1 MICMRRKRYK
11 IKKLNVIIFIIGV
24 ICFIFLIIS
33 LINIIHWKLNSNE
46 IKEETN
52 NINEIVEITEVEE
65 TEEQEIE
72 IIEQEVEPEP
82 FNPYWDYIKMNLIDV
97 EFNKL
102 KTINND
108 TKGWIQ
114 VNGTNI
120 NYPFVQATDNKYYLT
135 HTFNKNYNSAGW
147 VFLDYRNNINELNK
161 NTIIYAH
168 GRDDK
173 TMFGSLKNILKSG
186 WLNNTDNYIIKLSTE
201 THNTLWQV
209 FSVYRI
215 PTTSDYLKIDFYS
228 NEDFI
233 DFTNK
238 LINRSKHNFNTTING
253 NDKILTLSTCYNDD
267 DKVVLHSKLIK
278 IETKNS

>member
-1 MICMRRKRYK
+1 MKKRKKKYK
-11 IKKLNVIIFIIGV
+11 IKKLNVLIFIIGL

-33 LINIIHWKLNSNE
+33 IINIINWKIDSNK
-46 IKEETN
+46 ITKETN

-72 IIEQEVEPEP
+72 IIEQVEEPEP

-97 EFNKL
+97 KFNEL

-215 PTTSDYLKIDFYS
+215 PTTSDYLKIDFYN
-228 NEDFI
+228 NEDFL

-238 LINRSKHNFNTTING
+238 LINRSKHNFNTTINEF
-253 NDKILTLSTCYNDD
+253 DKILTLSTCYNDD

>member
-11 IKKLNVIIFIIGV
+11 IKKLNVLIFIIGV

>member
-1 MICMRRKRYK
+1 MICMRKKRYK
-11 IKKLNVIIFIIGV
+11 IKKLNVLIFIIGV

-97 EFNKL
+97 EFNEL

-186 WLNNTDNYIIKLSTE
+186 WLNNTDNYIIKLSTK

-238 LINRSKHNFNTTING
+238 LIDRSKHNFNTTINE

>member
-1 MICMRRKRYK
+1 MKKRKKKYK
-11 IKKLNVIIFIIGV
+11 IKKLNVLIFIIGL

-33 LINIIHWKLNSNE
+33 IINIINWKIDSNK
-46 IKEETN
+46 ITKETN

-72 IIEQEVEPEP
+72 IIEQVEEPEP

-97 EFNKL
+97 KFNEL

-135 HTFNKNYNSAGW
+135 HTFTKNYNSAGW

-228 NEDFI
+228 NEDFL

-238 LINRSKHNFNTTING
+238 LINRSKHNFNTTINEF
-253 NDKILTLSTCYNDD
+253 DKILTLSTCYNDD

>member
-1 MICMRRKRYK
+1 MKKRKKKYK
-11 IKKLNVIIFIIGV
+11 IKKLNVLIFIIGL

-33 LINIIHWKLNSNE
+33 IINIINWKIDSNK
-46 IKEETN
+46 ITKETN

-72 IIEQEVEPEP
+72 IIEQVEEPEP
-82 FNPYWDYIKMNLIDV
+82 FNPYWDYIQMNLIDV
-97 EFNKL
+97 KFNEL

-228 NEDFI
+228 NEDFL

-238 LINRSKHNFNTTING
+238 LINRSKHNFNTTINEF
-253 NDKILTLSTCYNDD
+253 DKILTLSTCYNDD

>member
-11 IKKLNVIIFIIGV
+11 IKKLNVLIFIIGV

-97 EFNKL
+97 EFNEL

-120 NYPFVQATDNKYYLT
+120 NYPFVQATDNKYYLN

-201 THNTLWQV
+201 THNTLWQA

-238 LINRSKHNFNTTING
+238 LINRSKHNFNTTINE

>member
-1 MICMRRKRYK
+1 MICMRKKRYK
-11 IKKLNVIIFIIGV
+11 IKKLNVLIFIIGV

-33 LINIIHWKLNSNE
+33 LINIIHWKINSNE

-52 NINEIVEITEVEE
+52 NINEIVEIIEVEE

-72 IIEQEVEPEP
+72 IIEQEIEPEP

-97 EFNKL
+97 EFNEL
-102 KTINND
+102 KKINDD

-147 VFLDYRNNINELNK
+147 VFLDYRNDINNLNK

-228 NEDFI
+228 SEDFI

-238 LINRSKHNFNTTING
+238 LINRSKHNFNTTINE